1 MSSDIWAALAL
12 VLVIEGLL
20 PAISP
25 RAYRK
30 AMLAMT
36 QMDERSIRITG
47 LVSMIAGA
55 LFLYL
60 VKH

>member
-1 MSSDIWAALAL
+1 MTEFWAALAL
-12 VLVIEGLL
+12 VMVIEGLL

-30 AMLAMT
+30 AMLSMA
-36 QMDERSIRITG
+36 QMDSRSMRITG

-55 LFLYL
+55 LFLYFI
-60 VKH
+60 KNA

>member
-1 MSSDIWAALAL
+1 MTEFWAALAL

-25 RAYRK
+25 RTYRK
-30 AMLAMT
+30 AMLSVA
-36 QMDERSIRITG
+36 QMDSRSIRITG

-55 LFLYL
+55 LFLYFL
-60 VKH
+60 KNG